1 MLQAGNIRVQLQ
13 RHMEKLEIKL
23 VSVSANHP
31 SFYANIR
38 MALVKGYF
46 MQVAHKGSE
55 RCRYTTVKDNQVRGR
70 KHEGLF

>member
-1 MLQAGNIRVQLQ
+1 
-13 RHMEKLEIKL
+13 MEKLEIEL

-55 RCRYTTVKDNQVRGR
+55 RRRYTTVKDNQV
-70 KHEGLF
+70 